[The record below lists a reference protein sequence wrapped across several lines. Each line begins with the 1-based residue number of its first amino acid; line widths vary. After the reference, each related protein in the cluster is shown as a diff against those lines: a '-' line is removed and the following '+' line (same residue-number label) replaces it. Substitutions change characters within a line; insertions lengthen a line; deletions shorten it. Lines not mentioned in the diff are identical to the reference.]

1 MRTRIDHHDYI
12 NIIYTN
18 SYSVQFSFIYSKVDI
33 SKPFKKSIAIWF
45 TLTNFNSI
53 KHHKIYATTT
63 FGSTDSIHG
72 VSYSCLWT
80 LDILW
85 CKHNSWF
92 KITMLLNLKDWTK
105 HCNKVSG
112 ENSFTM
118 KKKYILNK
126 YQYFFSIIIFQYA
139 KICVPILRYFLW
151 YWKVFTA
158 IYFSNLQQIKLWNL
172 IKVGFEALRAYVRFD
187 FGNVF
192 VLCSFRLSI
201 WMYLQLKKKLVNLPL
216 AKFLCCVEHFG
227 LPGQLFS
234 CKMWQNSNL

>member
-1 MRTRIDHHDYI
+1 MFKYIWIQLHKVFEGLVKRHI

-112 ENSFTM
+112 QNSFIM
-118 KKKYILNK
+118 NK
-126 YQYFFSIIIFQYA
+126 SII
-139 KICVPILRYFLW
+139 W
-151 YWKVFTA
+151 T
-158 IYFSNLQQIKLWNL
+158 
-172 IKVGFEALRAYVRFD
+172 
-187 FGNVF
+187 
-192 VLCSFRLSI
+192 SI
-201 WMYLQLKKKLVNLPL
+201 STSS
-216 AKFLCCVEHFG
+216 A
-227 LPGQLFS
+227 
-234 CKMWQNSNL
+234 